1 MILLNKFPLTFKEI
15 NQLPKLNYHIKEQA
29 RVDMLQ
35 QAIKLKLSNPETGK
49 IHFWSQNTNYD
60 GKRWNFDLEQ
70 RTMDWPEFLCQFMIL
85 EQYWNKPLNEN
96 VYFYRYINIIQNSIN
111 KETYNSF
118 KKYILEQQNDSILK
132 NNMLEY
138 IRYHQKMDNIENF
151 IKNNKIDVSESFSH

>member
-49 IHFWSQNTNYD
+49 IHFWSQDTNYD
-60 GKRWNFDLEQ
+60 GKKWNFDLEQ

-111 KETYNSF
+111 EETYNSF
-118 KKYILEQQNDSILK
+118 KKYVLEQQNDSILK

>member
-35 QAIKLKLSNPETGK
+35 QAIELKLSNPETGK
-49 IHFWSQNTNYD
+49 IHFFSQNTNYD
-60 GKRWNFDLEQ
+60 GKRWNFDLEK

-111 KETYNSF
+111 EETYNSF
-118 KKYILEQQNDSILK
+118 KKYILEKQNDSILK

>member
-35 QAIKLKLSNPETGK
+35 QAIELKLSNPETGK
-49 IHFWSQNTNYD
+49 IHFFSQNTNYD

>member
-35 QAIKLKLSNPETGK
+35 QAIELKLSNPETGK
-49 IHFWSQNTNYD
+49 IHFWSQDTNYD

-111 KETYNSF
+111 EETYNSF

>member
-35 QAIKLKLSNPETGK
+35 QAIELKFSNPETGK
-49 IHFWSQNTNYD
+49 IHFWSQSTNYD
-60 GKRWNFDLEQ
+60 GKKWNFDLEQ
-70 RTMDWPEFLCQFMIL
+70 RTMDWPEFLCQFMAL

-111 KETYNSF
+111 EETYDSF

>member
-35 QAIKLKLSNPETGK
+35 QAIELKLSNPETGK

-111 KETYNSF
+111 EETYDSF

>member
-35 QAIKLKLSNPETGK
+35 QAIELKLSNPETGK